1 MNALLRSNPSLLQV
15 LQSAVAFTAAAAVFT
30 ASNPA
35 LAQTGSSPQAAPAVT
50 LSVSAASVVP
60 GTAITLAATVNQT
73 AGPLAHGLIR
83 FCDVAVNKACTHEN
97 AVGRAQLLANGS
109 ASVKLT
115 PAAGNH
121 TYEAVLYGQR
131 LFSVQIS
138 NTLGVTVASASTAPN
153 TPTSAPNTGLAI
165 SSGILSSATS
175 IAQTGKIG
183 NYTLTSQVSTT
194 GATQP
199 TGSVN
204 FVDTTAGNKILG
216 SAPLGPVTSALSLAS
231 STLTTGYLGGNS
243 SVAVGDFNHDGK
255 PDFAVVG
262 EFSNA
267 VTIMLGNGDGTF
279 TAAPVAMLPINGIY
293 QIQVADFNQDGKQD
307 LALVN
312 LLNNQIDFLM
322 GNGDGT
328 FTPGTEIYAGG
339 GPIGITI
346 ADFNGD
352 GIPDIIRTNTY
363 QGTISFLAGNGDGTF
378 TQGSFFTYIGQN
390 PNIPLAGDFNG
401 DGKMDF
407 AVSIQNA
414 GEVIVYNG
422 NGDGTFTQGQI
433 INVGNRPGFLVS
445 GDFNG
450 DGKLDLAVTNQADNT
465 VTVLL
470 GEGDGTFTAKQTV
483 ATPAGTVDL
492 KVADFNGDG
501 KSDLVVSGA
510 TSNTIAILY
519 GVGDGTFI
527 AGPTA
532 PAGTSPYQL
541 AVADLN
547 GDGTPDVIVADAN
560 TTAQVVLSSLTQTA
574 TATLTGVSLPGT
586 GLQNVVGNYVGDTSY
601 QASVS
606 PATALTAQAQTT
618 SLGIFISNVIPMQG
632 QQVAL
637 TAHLTP
643 YTGSN
648 GETVTFSANGRVLG
662 TAILNSGSATLN
674 STSIP
679 LGFDAVTVTYS
690 GDQALAGSTS
700 GTDYML
706 VWKW

>member
-1 MNALLRSNPSLLQV
+1 MNALLRSHPSLLHV
-15 LQSAVAFTAAAAVFT
+15 LQSAVALAAAAAVFT
-30 ASNPA
+30 APTPA
-35 LAQTGSSPQAAPAVT
+35 LAQAQAATPAVT

-60 GTAITLAATVNQT
+60 GTAITLAATVNQPS
-73 AGPLAHGLIR
+73 GPLSHGLVR
-83 FCDVAVNKACTHEN
+83 FCDVAVIKTCTHEN
-97 AVGRAQLLANGS
+97 AIGRAQLLASGS

-115 PAAGNH
+115 PAAGTH

-131 LFSVQIS
+131 LFSVQVS
-138 NTLGVTVASASTAPN
+138 NTLGVTVAASVPAAPTGSGSGFATSTGTLAST
-153 TPTSAPNTGLAI
+153 TAI
-165 SSGILSSATS
+165 TQSGT
-175 IAQTGKIG
+175 IG
-183 NYTLTSQVSTT
+183 NYSLTARVTST
-194 GATQP
+194 GASAP
-199 TGSVN
+199 TGSVS
-204 FVDTTAGNKILG
+204 FVDTTLGNKVLG

-231 STLTTGYLGGNS
+231 SVLTTGYLGGNS

-262 EFSNA
+262 KFSSS

-352 GIPDIIRTNTY
+352 GVPDIIRVNTY
-363 QGTISFLAGNGDGTF
+363 QGTLSFLAGNGDGTF
-378 TQGSFFTYIGQN
+378 IQGSWSAYTGQN
-390 PNIPLAGDFNG
+390 PTIALSGDFNG

-407 AVSIQNA
+407 AVNLATGGAFQ
-414 GEVIVYNG
+414 VFLG
-422 NGDGTFTQGQI
+422 NGDGTFTQGQT
-433 INVGNRPGFLVS
+433 VATGNQPGFLVS

-450 DGKLDLAVTNQADNT
+450 DSKLDLAVTNQADNT
-465 VTVLL
+465 VTTFL
-470 GEGDGTFTAKQTV
+470 GAGDGTFTARQTV
-483 ATPAGTVDL
+483 ATPAGTIDL

-501 KSDLVVSGA
+501 KSDLVVSGSTA
-510 TSNTIAILY
+510 NTIAILY
-519 GVGDGTFI
+519 GVGDGTFTP
-527 AGPTA
+527 GPTA
-532 PAGTSPYQL
+532 AAGTSPYQL
-541 AVADLN
+541 AVADMN
-547 GDGTPDVIVADAN
+547 ADGTPDVIIADSDSSA
-560 TTAQVVLSSLTQTA
+560 AVVLSKTTQTA
-574 TATLTGVSLPGT
+574 TATLTGLLLPGV
-586 GLQNVVGNYVGDTSY
+586 GLQSVVGNYVGDTNY

-606 PATALTAQAQTT
+606 PATVLTAQAQTT
-618 SLGIFISNVIPMQG
+618 SVGLFLSNAIPMQG

-648 GETVTFSANGRVLG
+648 GETVTFYANGKALG

-674 STSIP
+674 TTSVP
-679 LGFDAVTVTYS
+679 LGFDAITVSYS
-690 GDQALAGSTS
+690 GDAALAASTS
-700 GTDYML
+700 GTGYML
-706 VWKW
+706 VWRW